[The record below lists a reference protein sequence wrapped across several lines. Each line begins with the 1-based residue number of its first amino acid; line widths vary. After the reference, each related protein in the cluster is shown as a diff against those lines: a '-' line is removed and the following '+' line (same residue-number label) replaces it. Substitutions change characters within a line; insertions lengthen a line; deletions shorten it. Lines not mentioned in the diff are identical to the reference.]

1 MSLLILIHRTKAED
15 VTETSRR
22 LFEKLEEQ
30 YCEQLSSVRHIGW
43 FIDIGSDIT
52 IMFRSGENPAKV
64 AGLRPDYYYSDD
76 VMVREWIAQ
85 GAAKVGGKEI
95 RDVDQVLSIISSYMG
110 FKKSVDE
117 GLSVETYESEE

>member
-15 VTETSRR
+15 VTETSHR

-30 YCEQLSSVRHIGW
+30 YCEQLSIVRHIGR

-76 VMVREWIAQ
+76 PMVLGWIGQ
-85 GAAKVGGKEI
+85 GAAKVGGREI
-95 RDVDQVLSIISSYMG
+95 HDIDQVLSIISSYMG

-117 GLSVETYESEE
+117 IFSVETYESEE

>member
-15 VTETSRR
+15 VTKTSRQ

-30 YCEQLSSVRHIGW
+30 YCEQLSSVRHVGW

-52 IMFRSGENPAKV
+52 IMFRSGENPSKV

-76 VMVREWIAQ
+76 VMVLGWIEQ
-85 GAAKVGGKEI
+85 GAAKVGGREI
-95 RDVDQVLSIISSYMG
+95 RDADQVLSIISSYME

-117 GLSVETYESEE
+117 ILSVETYESEE

>member
-52 IMFRSGENPAKV
+52 IMFRSGENPAKM

-76 VMVREWIAQ
+76 PMVLGWIEQ
-85 GAAKVGGKEI
+85 GAAKVGGREI
-95 RDVDQVLSIISSYMG
+95 RDVDQVLSIISSYVE
-110 FKKSVDE
+110 FKRSVYE
-117 GLSVETYESEE
+117 ILSVETYESED

>member
-85 GAAKVGGKEI
+85 GAAKVGGREI
-95 RDVDQVLSIISSYMG
+95 HDIDQVLSIISSYMG

-117 GLSVETYESEE
+117 IFSVETYESEE